1 MADHAF
7 SEAEYS
13 TLYRHVLSAWKRS
26 HRENALLAAE
36 LRAAE
41 VGAAAA
47 GALGRVLRAERTAAL
62 HGAINAWA
70 RAACWVAADERQ
82 RQLSAALR
90 AERAA
95 TKEAEARLAAA
106 LEAEEAA
113 REQLDADPPPAASSA
128 AQPPPLDHL
137 VEAFR
142 RLFDV
147 ASHAR
152 RVGRHRAD
160 ADAAHARRRGGARAA
175 AARRRVAVR
184 RRAAA
189 RPSRRGDAERVRCVT

>member
-1 MADHAF
+1 MAVSAVDPAF

-41 VGAAAA
+41 AAPLRR
-47 GALGRVLRAERTAAL
+47 ALGRVLRAERTAAL

-70 RAACWVAADERQ
+70 RAACWSRPTSGNDI
-82 RQLSAALR
+82 SAALR

-113 REQLDADPPPAASSA
+113 REQLEADPPPAASSA
-128 AQPPPLDHL
+128 GQPPPLDHL

-142 RLFDV
+142 AF
-147 ASHAR
+147 
-152 RVGRHRAD
+152 
-160 ADAAHARRRGGARAA
+160 
-175 AARRRVAVR
+175 
-184 RRAAA
+184 
-189 RPSRRGDAERVRCVT
+189 

>member
-1 MADHAF
+1 MAAIFQRGGVLDAVPPRALGV
-7 SEAEYS
+7 EAEPP
-13 TLYRHVLSAWKRS
+13 
-26 HRENALLAAE
+26 RE
-36 LRAAE
+36 RAARGGIARGRG
-41 VGAAAA
+41 GAAAA
-47 GALGRVLRAERTAAL
+47 CARPRAARAERTAAL

-128 AQPPPLDHL
+128 GQPPPLDHL

-142 RLFDV
+142 GFLT
-147 ASHAR
+147 SQ
-152 RVGRHRAD
+152 GPD
-160 ADAAHARRRGGARAA
+160 AWAATVPMPTPHTRGGAAARAPPPRAA
-175 AARRRVAVR
+175 ASPPGAAPRLG
-184 RRAAA
+184 RRAEEMLSAFGA
-189 RPSRRGDAERVRCVT
+189 